1 MLKCKML
8 CCTKV
13 LKVDF
18 TTLSVPRGAVP
29 LDEREHEPAGAV
41 VVPRADLHPRRDG
54 RVADEAPQEL
64 LRGQETRLIPVSI

>member
-1 MLKCKML
+1 MFCPAKILMM
-8 CCTKV
+8 
-13 LKVDF
+13 DF

-29 LDEREHEPAGAV
+29 HNEREHEPAGAV

-64 LRGQETRLIPVSI
+64 LRGQEARLIPRSI

>member
-1 MLKCKML
+1 MFCPAKILMM
-8 CCTKV
+8 
-13 LKVDF
+13 DF

-54 RVADEAPQEL
+54 SVADEAPQEL